1 MYVVAGVAL
10 DGPSSEQ
17 QATPRTGKR
26 RLACRPGAANADGC
40 RISSSRGAARA
51 RARDG
56 CFCVRFVFS
65 PGELTMYNQGR
76 LGRGEGIRGEL
87 GTRARRARPRHQP
100 GGTVGS
106 AHLKGVGRARP
117 E

>member
-65 PGELTMYNQGR
+65 PGEVTIKLQGR
-76 LGRGEGIRGEL
+76 LGRGETYPRRVRQPERAGRVPTTSRGIR
-87 GTRARRARPRHQP
+87 
-100 GGTVGS
+100 
-106 AHLKGVGRARP
+106 
-117 E
+117 